1 MCLDSTVGTLPR
13 RPRQLPAV
21 LSWLWFLPVTLL
33 LWIAMGLPTPMA
45 EDVLTSRVQGLVTV
59 FLGIFIE
66 ALPFVVA
73 GVLVSSVIALFVGE
87 QVIQRLAPEAPVHAA
102 LVGSLLGLAFPVC
115 ECGTV
120 PTTRRLLHKGA
131 RYCQVAGTE
140 RISAILDA

>member
-1 MCLDSTVGTLPR
+1 M
-13 RPRQLPAV
+13 
-21 LSWLWFLPVTLL
+21 
-33 LWIAMGLPTPMA
+33 
-45 EDVLTSRVQGLVTV
+45 TV

-102 LVGSLLGLAFPVC
+102 LVGSLLGPAFPVC

-131 RYCQVAGTE
+131 RY
-140 RISAILDA
+140 